1 MSNPISTIH
10 VCVTVWG
17 KSECP
22 PNNYDQCRGYH
33 QTIIISTVHFHQTHF
48 NTHSLQASEPI
59 HSTSQS
65 KRCFYTSYKF
75 TCSSSLSWIPACAN
89 HVTISMQMGQLWRY
103 RSWLIIVPCCQQ
115 VQSIKKFY
123 QVTQILCCMRPLFW
137 VLIQVLTSIIAN
149 LEVCH
154 TQN

>member
-1 MSNPISTIH
+1 MCLPKYLECPTEHEQNDDCTINFALSSSSCFSESNPISTIH

-48 NTHSLQASEPI
+48 NTHSLQATEPI
-59 HSTSQS
+59 HSTTQS
-65 KRCFYTSYKF
+65 NRCFYTSCKF
-75 TCSSSLSWIPACAN
+75 TCSSSLSWITAGAN

-103 RSWLIIVPCCQQ
+103 RSWLIIVPYCQQ
-115 VQSIKKFY
+115 VQWIK
-123 QVTQILCCMRPLFW
+123 
-137 VLIQVLTSIIAN
+137 
-149 LEVCH
+149 
-154 TQN
+154 